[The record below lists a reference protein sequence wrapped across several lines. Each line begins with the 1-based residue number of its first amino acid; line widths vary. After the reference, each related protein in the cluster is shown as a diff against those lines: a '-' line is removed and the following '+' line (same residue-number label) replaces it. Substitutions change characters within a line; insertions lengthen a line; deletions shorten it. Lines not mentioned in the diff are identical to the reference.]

1 MRVTDPIADMLTR
14 IRNGLLARKT
24 TVRVPAS
31 SLKRAIADLLQNE
44 GYLDEVDYVPDDRQ
58 GQLLLTLKYWKDRQ
72 PVIAG
77 IRKVSRPGRRKYVKA
92 TEIPK
97 ILDGLGICIMT
108 TSQGV
113 MTGHSA
119 AKSNVG
125 GEVLCEVW

>member
-24 TVRVPAS
+24 LVRVPAS
-31 SLKRAIADLLQNE
+31 NLKRAVADLLKNE
-44 GYLDEVDYVPDDRQ
+44 GYLDEVDHVADDRQ
-58 GQLLLTLKYWKDRQ
+58 GQLLLTLRYWKDRQ

-97 ILDGLGICIMT
+97 ILDGLGICILT

-119 AKSNVG
+119 AQNNVG